1 MTKLL
6 KCPWLRVWHL
16 SIFVV
21 FGSFYPFNF
30 SLSFLSL
37 GLVGCLSFLPLAF
50 VPNCIPLS
58 ISPVELAVSSFLS
71 SSIFFS
77 LLFRFEHNQPQ
88 ESHFFLYCACCIFC
102 FWYDSL
108 FIFILFFGLIF
119 FGLIFGTNYSNND
132 NAKGQDGVE
141 E

>member
-1 MTKLL
+1 MWMWTLNFLRNETRNLINEYFKILL
-6 KCPWLRVWHL
+6 KNNLYASVHVFNCLTIRNIYFIKSHMYYLNPIYWVFF
-16 SIFVV
+16 IFY
-21 FGSFYPFNF
+21 SFQIY
-30 SLSFLSL
+30 FL
-37 GLVGCLSFLPLAF
+37 
-50 VPNCIPLS
+50 
-58 ISPVELAVSSFLS
+58 
-71 SSIFFS
+71 IFFS